1 MKNFLLIIALIC
13 IAGSLLNAQNF
24 IPKTPLVVNVDISR
38 FRVTPDVGFLEV
50 YYAGYPSTVTLERFH
65 DTLRGAVKLQTRII
79 NKKNDSLIVRSEALL
94 PLIATDTAL
103 ATLRVGYISKTIYQL
118 PVGSYE
124 IYIKAFDGRNQ
135 IRQDSVRENI
145 TIKKASGAPML
156 SDVDLCSR
164 IVPSTDKTNP
174 FYKNSYEVTPNP
186 SLLFGAQFAPVVFYY
201 TEVYDLKPDSTYSIV
216 AGVMD
221 NKGAFI
227 KQRKQNHK
235 YSASNIVDVNLLNV
249 RSLPSG
255 KYRFVVIL
263 SDTLGKEFSRTEK
276 PIFINNPQVSSIAM
290 TAYSARSADFAGMS
304 DDELID
310 EFRKARYI
318 ADDESIKLFD
328 KKITTMM
335 GRSEF
340 LAKFWSDIES
350 GQHGQTNYTRAIY
363 LERVITTNQRY
374 HAMGKEGWQTD
385 RGRVYILY
393 AEPDEIERFPNSG
406 DSKPHEIWHYNQ
418 IESGVIFVFIDRN
431 GFGDY
436 QLVHSTKRGELQDES
451 WQKYLQ

>member
-1 MKNFLLIIALIC
+1 VKNFLLIIALIC
-13 IAGSLLNAQNF
+13 IAGSLLSAQGF

-38 FRVTPDVGFLEV
+38 FRVTPDVGYLEV

-65 DTLRGAVKLQTRII
+65 DTLRGAIRLHTRII
-79 NKKNDSLIVRSEALL
+79 NKKNDSLIVRSGALL

-103 ATLRVGYISKTIYQL
+103 AALRIGYISKTIYQL

-124 IYIKAFDGRNQ
+124 IYIKAFDDRNQ
-135 IRQDSVRENI
+135 VRQDSIRENI
-145 TIKKASGAPML
+145 TMNKASGAPTL

-201 TEVYDLKPDSTYSIV
+201 TEVYDLNPDTTYSIV

-227 KQRKQNHK
+227 KQRKRNHK
-235 YSASNIVDVNLLNV
+235 FSASNIVDVNSLNV

-263 SDTLGKEFSRTEK
+263 SDTLGKEISRTEK
-276 PIFINNPQVSSIAM
+276 PIFINNPQVPSIAT
-290 TAYSARSADFAGMS
+290 TAFSAQSADFAWMS

-310 EFRKARYI
+310 EFRKAKYI
-318 ADDESIKLFD
+318 ADDESIKFFD
-328 KKITTMM
+328 KKITTMA
-335 GRSEF
+335 GRREF
-340 LAKFWSDIES
+340 LAKFWSNIES
-350 GQHGQTNYTRAIY
+350 REHGLTDLTRTIY
-363 LERVITTNQRY
+363 LDRVRIANQRY
-374 HAMGKEGWQTD
+374 HAMGKEGWQSD
-385 RGRVYILY
+385 RGRVYLLY
-393 AEPDEIERFPNSG
+393 AEPDDVERFPSESN
-406 DSKPHEIWHYNQ
+406 SKPYEIWHYNQ
-418 IESGVIFVFIDRN
+418 IESGVIFVFIDRT
-431 GFGDY
+431 GFGEY
-436 QLVHSTKRGELQDES
+436 SLVHSTKRGEIQDDS
-451 WQKYLQ
+451 WQQYLQ